1 MDREKTA
8 VKIFETDQAELYFKE
23 QDRQLIA
30 ALREKSARQ
39 VAEQKREVHKNH
51 CFRCGTPSLAQVKYG
66 NIIIDVC
73 VNEGCG
79 AVHLDPGELE
89 AIEKD
94 SKSLKKIRKAV
105 LDIFK

>member
-1 MDREKTA
+1 MDKEKTM
-8 VKIFETDQAELYFKE
+8 VKIYETDQEELYFKE
-23 QDRQLIA
+23 QDRQLIV
-30 ALREKSARQ
+30 ALREKSTRQ
-39 VAEQKREVHKNH
+39 AAEQKREVHKNH

-73 VNEGCG
+73 VSERCG

-89 AIEKD
+89 AIEKE
-94 SKSLKKIRKAV
+94 SKNLRKIRKAV